1 MELEPGF
8 FKTVWHLALP
18 IALQSVL
25 QASFSVV
32 DQIMIGQ
39 LGSVQ
44 VAGVGLAG
52 KFASIFTVLVSAV
65 AAVAG
70 IMLAQYLGQ
79 RQTEA
84 AARAFTVNLAAAAAA
99 ALFFTVVCLLFPQQV
114 MGLYTKDFATC
125 QAAAA
130 YLSILALSF
139 LPAAGTTL
147 LSALFRCLG
156 RPSLPLYAGMAA
168 ALLNTVLNYILIFGR
183 LGFAP
188 MGANGAAL
196 ATVIAQLAGFL
207 LLLGLYARSPRRLPC
222 RAVWEDRT
230 FAWKQYGA
238 MLLPILLCEW
248 MWSLGENVYAAIYG
262 HLGTDACAAMTL
274 TNPIQALMTGALCGL
289 AQAAGVIIG
298 NRLGTGETEQAYL
311 ASKKLLWYGLGGS
324 LLLSL
329 ILLLTRVLYVNIYRV
344 EPAVKALTQQVLT
357 VYALIAPF
365 KIQNMILGGGIL
377 RSGGKTHLV
386 MWIDLIGTWGF
397 GVPLG
402 LLAAFVLHLSIPYVY
417 LFLSL
422 EECVRF
428 GISLVALR
436 KRSWMRRLET

>member
-1 MELEPGF
+1 MDLEPGF
-8 FKTVWHLALP
+8 FKTVWRLALP

-52 KFASIFTVLVSAV
+52 KFSSILSVLVSAI

-70 IMLAQYLGQ
+70 IMMAQYLGQ
-79 RQTEA
+79 KQTKA
-84 AARAFTVNLAAAAAA
+84 AARGFAVNLTAAAAVALLFTAA
-99 ALFFTVVCLLFPQQV
+99 CLLVPEQL
-114 MGLYTKDFATC
+114 MGLYTEDPAAR
-125 QAAAA
+125 QAAAG
-130 YLSILALSF
+130 YLAILALSF
-139 LPAAGTTL
+139 LPSAGTAL

-156 RPSLPLYAGMAA
+156 QAALPLYAGMAA
-168 ALLNTVLNYILIFGR
+168 ALLNTGLNYILIFGK
-183 LGFAP
+183 LGLSP
-188 MGANGAAL
+188 MGAKGAAI
-196 ATVIAQLAGFL
+196 ATVIAQFAGFVL
-207 LLLGLYARSPRRLPC
+207 LLLLYARSPQRLPGSS
-222 RAVWEDRT
+222 
-230 FAWKQYGA
+230 FAKDFMFDWKQYGA

-298 NRLGTGETEQAYL
+298 KQLGTGESEQAYA
-311 ASKKLLWYGLGGS
+311 ASKKLLWYGFGGS

-329 ILLLTRVLYVNIYRV
+329 ALLLIRGAYVDIYQVDPTVKVLTR
-344 EPAVKALTQQVLT
+344 QVLT

-377 RSGGKTHLV
+377 RSGGKTHYV

-402 LLAAFVLHLSIPYVY
+402 LLAAFVLRLSIPYVY

-428 GISLVALR
+428 DISLVVLR
-436 KRSWMRRLET
+436 KQSWMRRLET

>member
-1 MELEPGF
+1 MELESGF
-8 FKTVWHLALP
+8 FKTVWRLALP

-79 RQTEA
+79 RQTGA
-84 AARAFTVNLAAAAAA
+84 AARAFTVNLTVSAAT
-99 ALFFTVVCLLFPQQV
+99 ALVFTSLCLLFPQQV
-114 MGLYTKDFATC
+114 MSLYTRDFATC
-125 QAAAA
+125 QAAAN

-139 LPAAGTTL
+139 FPAAGTTL

-156 RPSLPLYAGMAA
+156 QASLPLYAGMAA
-168 ALLNTVLNYILIFGR
+168 ALLNTGLNYILIFGR
-183 LGFAP
+183 LGLAP
-188 MGANGAAL
+188 MGANGAAI

-207 LLLGLYARSPRRLPC
+207 LLLILYARSPHRLPRC
-222 RAVWEDRT
+222 SIQGEHT

-274 TNPIQALMTGALCGL
+274 TNPIQALMTGAMCGL

-298 NRLGTGETEQAYL
+298 KRLGTGETEQAYA
-311 ASKKLLWYGLGGS
+311 ASKKLLWYGFGGS
-324 LLLSL
+324 LLLS
-329 ILLLTRVLYVNIYRV
+329 IFLLLIRGLYVDIYRV
-344 EPAVKALTQQVLT
+344 EPAVKVLTRQVLT
-357 VYALIAPF
+357 VYALVAPF

-377 RSGGKTHLV
+377 RSGGKTDYV

-402 LLAAFVLHLSIPYVY
+402 LLAAFVLRLSIPYVY

-428 GISLVALR
+428 GISLAVLR
-436 KRSWMRRLET
+436 KRNWMRRLET

>member
-8 FKTVWHLALP
+8 FKTVWRLALP

-52 KFASIFTVLVSAV
+52 KFSSIFTVLVSAI

-79 RQTEA
+79 RQTGA
-84 AARAFTVNLAAAAAA
+84 AARAFTVNLAVSAAV
-99 ALFFTVVCLLFPQQV
+99 ALLFTAVCLLFPKQAIS
-114 MGLYTKDFATC
+114 LYTRDFTTI
-125 QAAAA
+125 QAAAG
-130 YLSILALSF
+130 YLAILALSF

-156 RPSLPLYAGMAA
+156 QASLPLYAGMAA
-168 ALLNTVLNYILIFGR
+168 ALLNTGLNYILIFGR

-188 MGANGAAL
+188 MGANGAAI
-196 ATVIAQLAGFL
+196 ATVIAQLVGFFL
-207 LLLGLYARSPRRLPC
+207 LLSLYVRSPHRLPPC
-222 RAVWEDRT
+222 SMQGNRT
-230 FAWKQYGA
+230 FGWKQYGA

-289 AQAAGVIIG
+289 AQAAAVIIG
-298 NRLGTGETEQAYL
+298 KRLGTGETETAYL
-311 ASKKLLWYGLGGS
+311 ASKKLLWYGFGSS

-329 ILLLTRVLYVNIYRV
+329 VLLLTRGVYVDIYRV
-344 EPAVKALTQQVLT
+344 EPAVKALTRQVLT

-377 RSGGKTHLV
+377 RSGGKTHYI

-402 LLAAFVLHLSIPYVY
+402 LLAAFVLRLSIPYVY

-428 GISLVALR
+428 SISLAVLR
-436 KRSWMRRLET
+436 KRKWMRQLET

>member
-1 MELEPGF
+1 MKLEPGF
-8 FKTVWHLALP
+8 FKTVWRLALP

-52 KFASIFTVLVSAV
+52 KFSSIFTVMVSAI

-79 RQTEA
+79 RQTGA
-84 AARAFTVNLAAAAAA
+84 AARAFTVNLAAAVAA
-99 ALFFTVVCLLFPQQV
+99 ALLFTSVCLLFPRQV
-114 MGLYTKDFATC
+114 MSLYTIDPATQ
-125 QAAAA
+125 QAGAA
-130 YLSILALSF
+130 YLAILAVSF

-156 RPSLPLYAGMAA
+156 QASLPLYAGMAA
-168 ALLNTVLNYILIFGR
+168 ALLNTGLNYILIFGR

-188 MGANGAAL
+188 MGANGAAI

-207 LLLGLYARSPRRLPC
+207 LLLGLYVRSPHRLPRC
-222 RAVWEDRT
+222 SIQGEHT

-298 NRLGTGETEQAYL
+298 KRLGTGETEQAYA
-311 ASKKLLWYGLGGS
+311 ASKKLLWYGFGGS
-324 LLLSL
+324 LLLSV
-329 ILLLTRVLYVNIYRV
+329 LLLLIRGLYVDFYRV
-344 EPAVKALTQQVLT
+344 EPAVKVLTQQILT

-386 MWIDLIGTWGF
+386 MWIDLIGTLGF

-402 LLAAFVLHLSIPYVY
+402 LLAAFVLRLSIPYVY

-428 GISLVALR
+428 GISLVVLR
-436 KRSWMRRLET
+436 KRKWMRRLAA

>member
-99 ALFFTVVCLLFPQQV
+99 ALFFTAVCLLFPQQV

-156 RPSLPLYAGMAA
+156 RPSLPLYAGMA
-168 ALLNTVLNYILIFGR
+168 
-183 LGFAP
+183 
-188 MGANGAAL
+188 AAL

-357 VYALIAPF
+357 VYTLIAPF

-428 GISLVALR
+428 GISLVVLR
-436 KRSWMRRLET
+436 KRSWMRCLET